1 MKIKFVTSFAPIV
14 IDMAASK
21 KLYMN
26 ALGLPLTEGTYPHT
40 EKLKGVKHFGLWSLS
55 EASQTCFGTER
66 WPKDIPRPQA
76 SIEFDVKDA
85 EAVKA
90 AAKELEKQGYRLL
103 HDVKTEPWGQTVAR
117 LLSPEG
123 LIVGVSYTPSMHG
136 KNS

>member
-1 MKIKFVTSFAPIV
+1 MKIKFVASFAPIV
-14 IDMAASK
+14 TDMAASK
-21 KLYMN
+21 KLYLK
-26 ALGLPLTEGTYPHT
+26 ALGLPLKGKYPHT

-55 EASQTCFGTER
+55 EAAQTCFRTEQ
-66 WPKDIPRPQA
+66 WPNDIPRPQA

-85 EAVKA
+85 KSVIA
-90 AAKELEKQGYRLL
+90 AARELKKKGYRLL
-103 HDVKTEPWGQTVAR
+103 HDAKQEPWGQTVAR